1 MDYQIIDYDVNDIC
15 LKYQVSELVAKT
27 FVYNGLN
34 DRQIRQVLDDRSEYH
49 ENDDINLKKA
59 VDRILEAKAKKQKV
73 FVAGDYDCDG
83 ICATAIMKNTLDI
96 LKIENGY
103 YIPDRF
109 KDGYGLNC
117 NIVSMVA
124 GKGYDLI
131 ITVDN
136 GIKAYEALELA
147 SKLNIDVIV
156 SDHHIIEKELDNIV
170 VHPQL
175 MSEDFKGL
183 CGAGVALQMS
193 LKLIGENDL
202 HDCLAMIATI
212 GDVMELFNENRIIVK
227 RGLKK
232 IYQFN
237 SLLNLVGKTNN
248 ISEEDIAFS
257 VVPKLNSIARL
268 DDDSNPNVL
277 VKYLLCKDLMVIN
290 KLSKQIDELNNKR
303 KNLSKL
309 MYDKAIGLV
318 NDDAFIIIE
327 DDDFNEG
334 LVGLV
339 AGRIAKE
346 CKRPCIIFVKKE
358 GLLKGSG
365 RSVKGFDMHSFL
377 SDFDLVSFGGHA
389 QAVGLAINVED
400 FESFKLQIKNKMADI
415 RIDEIYDEAIAIKTK
430 DLTLDN
436 LNQFEKLHPFG
447 QGFNKPLFMIKDMI
461 IDKYQILKDKYI
473 KFELESKIQAISFN
487 TSHKG
492 ITSPKCIVGQIG
504 INEFRSIK
512 NVSIQIKD
520 ME

>member
-124 GKGYDLI
+124 DKGYDLI

-175 MSEDFKGL
+175 MSDDFKGL

-227 RGLKK
+227 RG
-232 IYQFN
+232 
-237 SLLNLVGKTNN
+237 
-248 ISEEDIAFS
+248 
-257 VVPKLNSIARL
+257 
-268 DDDSNPNVL
+268 
-277 VKYLLCKDLMVIN
+277 
-290 KLSKQIDELNNKR
+290 
-303 KNLSKL
+303 
-309 MYDKAIGLV
+309 
-318 NDDAFIIIE
+318 
-327 DDDFNEG
+327 
-334 LVGLV
+334 
-339 AGRIAKE
+339 
-346 CKRPCIIFVKKE
+346 
-358 GLLKGSG
+358 
-365 RSVKGFDMHSFL
+365 
-377 SDFDLVSFGGHA
+377 
-389 QAVGLAINVED
+389 
-400 FESFKLQIKNKMADI
+400 
-415 RIDEIYDEAIAIKTK
+415 
-430 DLTLDN
+430 
-436 LNQFEKLHPFG
+436 
-447 QGFNKPLFMIKDMI
+447 
-461 IDKYQILKDKYI
+461 
-473 KFELESKIQAISFN
+473 
-487 TSHKG
+487 
-492 ITSPKCIVGQIG
+492 
-504 INEFRSIK
+504 
-512 NVSIQIKD
+512 
-520 ME
+520 

>member
-1 MDYQIIDYDVNDIC
+1 MDYRKIDFDVRDVC
-15 LKYQVSELVAKT
+15 LKYQVNEIVAKT
-27 FVYNGLN
+27 LIYNGLN
-34 DRQIRQVLDDRSEYH
+34 KRQILQVLSDSYQYH
-49 ENDDINLKKA
+49 QNDNIMLDKA
-59 VDRILEAKAKKQKV
+59 VNRILEAKQKKQKV

-83 ICATAIMKNTLDI
+83 ICATAIMKNTLDL

-109 KDGYGLNC
+109 KDGYGLNP
-117 NIVSMVA
+117 NIVQMVA
-124 GKGYDLI
+124 AKKYDLI

-136 GIKAYEALELA
+136 GIKAYEALDLA
-147 SKLNIDVIV
+147 KKLNIDVIV
-156 SDHHIIEKELDNIV
+156 SDHHIIEKDLDNIV
-170 VHPQL
+170 VHPEL

-202 HDCLAMIATI
+202 NDCLAMIATI

-232 IYQFN
+232 IYQFD
-237 SLLNLVGKTNN
+237 SLLKLVAKNNN
-248 ISEEDIAFS
+248 ISEEDIAFN

-277 VKYLLCKDLMVIN
+277 VKYLLCKDINVIN
-290 KLSKQIDELNNKR
+290 KVSKQIDELNNKR
-303 KNLSKL
+303 KNLSKI
-309 MYDKAIGLV
+309 MYDKAITKV
-318 NDDAFIIIE
+318 NDDSFIIIE

-346 CKRPCIIFVKKE
+346 CKRPCIIFAKKE

-365 RSVKGFDMHSFL
+365 RSIKGFDMHTFL
-377 SDFDLVSFGGHA
+377 SDFDLVNFGGHA

-400 FESFKLQIKNKMADI
+400 FDNFKLKVQDKMTNVIISDVQ
-415 RIDEIYDEAIAIKTK
+415 DEAISIKTK
-430 DLTLDN
+430 DLNLDN
-436 LNQFEKLHPFG
+436 LVQFEKLHPFG
-447 QGFNKPLFMIKDMI
+447 QGFKSPCFVIDDI
-461 IDKYQILKDKYI
+461 VIDKYQILKDKYI
-473 KFELESKIQAISFN
+473 KFELQPKIQAISFN
-487 TSHKG
+487 TSHKN
-492 ITSPKCIVGQIG
+492 ITCPKCIVGQIG
-504 INEFRSIK
+504 INEFRYIK